1 MEELIEEKEAIKYF
15 FDSYA
20 VIEILKENSSYKR
33 FIKESV
39 TLTIFNLA
47 EIYYSILNNYDRENA
62 NIVYTKYKGAVVEL
76 KDETLKEA
84 MKFKKEYKK
93 QRLSYADC
101 IGYIYAKLH
110 NMKFLTGDKEFEEME
125 NVEFVK

>member
-39 TLTIFNLA
+39 TLTIFKSWYP
-47 EIYYSILNNYDRENA
+47 ETVITPIYLFYL
-62 NIVYTKYKGAVVEL
+62 KY
-76 KDETLKEA
+76 
-84 MKFKKEYKK
+84 
-93 QRLSYADC
+93 
-101 IGYIYAKLH
+101 I
-110 NMKFLTGDKEFEEME
+110 
-125 NVEFVK
+125 